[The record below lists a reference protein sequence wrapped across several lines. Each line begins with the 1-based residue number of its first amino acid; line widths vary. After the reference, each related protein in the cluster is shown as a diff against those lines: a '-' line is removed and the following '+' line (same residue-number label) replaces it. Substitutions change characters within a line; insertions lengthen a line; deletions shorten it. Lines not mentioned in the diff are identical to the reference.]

1 MIQRPGKPSSFLSER
16 EPFMRSRR
24 AQVVGYINSTHGD
37 SGAAAEF
44 DLLKAHG
51 CKNIFHDVLQ
61 KNNTQRNRPQ
71 LLRAIDSL
79 NPGDVLIICQL
90 RALSDSTSGV
100 AIHLKKI
107 HLKGVNI
114 KSLDGILDTSLFGK
128 DSKAMFNFVLEMLA
142 SCPLPRKEN
151 SVIYNPHTKLQI
163 RNLGGRP
170 KTSKV
175 KSQFVLRLRGEGF
188 SYRQISDQ
196 TGLSVSTIR
205 RIILEDNDI

>member
-1 MIQRPGKPSSFLSER
+1 
-16 EPFMRSRR
+16 MRSRR
-24 AQVVGYINSTHGD
+24 AQVVGYINSTHVD
-37 SGAAAEF
+37 SGGVAEF

-90 RALSDSTSGV
+90 RALSDSPSGV

-128 DSKAMFNFVLEMLA
+128 DSKVMFNFVLEMLA
-142 SCPLPRKEN
+142 SCAQPSKEN
-151 SVIYNPHTKLQI
+151 LVICNPHTKLPI

-175 KSQFVLRLRGEGF
+175 KSQFVLRLRSEGF